1 LVIEVIGNKATYF
14 VAGWSEGNVRNTIF
28 ALNTNSMKI
37 ISILGARPQIIKA
50 AAISRAIRNK
60 YSDDI
65 SEIIVHTGQ
74 HYDANMSEVFFNEL
88 NIPNADYNL
97 NVGSGNHGEQTAKML
112 EGIERIILK
121 EKPEAVVVYG
131 DTNSTV
137 AGGLAASKLH
147 IPLVHIEAG
156 LRSFNKKMPEEI
168 NRITCDHMSTL
179 LFSPTKQGVQ
189 NLKREGFTIDIVP
202 PYTIDNPKV
211 YHCGDVMYDNSI
223 YFSSVSDRDST
234 LLQQL
239 ELDSEFILATIHRN
253 NNTDKPNRL
262 NSIFEALLD
271 ISEVN
276 DIPVVLPLHPRT
288 KKMMASHLD
297 DDLTKRIANSE
308 LFRIIQPVSFLDI
321 IALEKNANLIITD
334 SGGLQKEA
342 FFFKKPCIILR
353 SETEWVE
360 IVENGNALIC
370 DADKTKIMEA
380 YDSLSKKELTYP
392 LLFGDGKAAEFICEQ
407 ILRHLS

>member
-1 LVIEVIGNKATYF
+1 
-14 VAGWSEGNVRNTIF
+14 
-28 ALNTNSMKI
+28 MKI
-37 ISILGARPQIIKA
+37 ISIIGARPQIIKA
-50 AAISRAIRNK
+50 AAISRAIRGL
-60 YSDDI
+60 YSDVI
-65 SEIIVHTGQ
+65 TEVIIHTGQ
-74 HYDANMSEVFFNEL
+74 HYDANMSEVFFKEL

-112 EGIERIILK
+112 VGIEGIILK
-121 EKPEAVVVYG
+121 EKPDAVIVYG

-168 NRITCDHMSTL
+168 NRITCDHMSSL
-179 LFSPTKQGVQ
+179 LFSPTAQGVQ
-189 NLKREGFTIDIVP
+189 NLKREGFAIGVVP

-211 YHCGDVMYDNSI
+211 YHSGDVMYDNSI
-223 YFSSVSDRDST
+223 HFSSLSDKDST
-234 LLQQL
+234 ILEQL
-239 ELDSEFILATIHRN
+239 ELDSGFILTTIHRN
-253 NNTDKPNRL
+253 NNTDNPDRL

-271 ISEVN
+271 ISQVN

-288 KKMMASHLD
+288 NKMMDLYLD
-297 DDLTKRIANSE
+297 ESLSKRIANSD
-308 LFRIIQPVSFLDI
+308 LFRIIPPVSFLDI
-321 IALEKNANLIITD
+321 IALEKKANFIVTD

-360 IVENGNALIC
+360 IVENGNAVIC
-370 DADKTKIMEA
+370 DADKTKILAA
-380 YDSLSKKELTYP
+380 YDTLLKKELTYP
-392 LLFGDGKAAEFICEQ
+392 NLFGDGKAAEFICEQ
-407 ILRHLS
+407 ILSHLS